1 MNRRNL
7 LKVIGISAVGV
18 ATVPL
23 WLNAWSTEDL
33 PQDSLEL
40 NEEQKL
46 MLSEI
51 VDTIIPAG
59 EIPGA
64 KDLEVDKFIQEMVAA
79 CFEEDV
85 QKQFLAGFNDLKS
98 LAKDK
103 FDQPFTKLSDKERIT
118 LLETM
123 SAFDDQEKKFNF
135 VAFIKELTV
144 TGYMNTR
151 YVMENLLEY
160 EFIPARFDGSF
171 PVEKT
176 VYSNT

>member
-64 KDLEVDKFIQEMVAA
+64 KDLEVDKFIQVMVAA

-135 VAFIKELTV
+135 VV
-144 TGYMNTR
+144 R
-151 YVMENLLEY
+151 
-160 EFIPARFDGSF
+160 
-171 PVEKT
+171 
-176 VYSNT
+176 

>member
-64 KDLEVDKFIQEMVAA
+64 KDLEVDKFIQVMVAA

-135 VAFIKELTV
+135 VV
-144 TGYMNTR
+144 
-151 YVMENLLEY
+151 
-160 EFIPARFDGSF
+160 
-171 PVEKT
+171 
-176 VYSNT
+176 